1 MKVLILSDFSPVAIN
16 ATLYALDLLREQQVD
31 FTLLNI
37 YEPDDD
43 AEEEEK
49 ERKRNAVKAK
59 LEERVQKLRERSV
72 GRPHVITGY
81 YSEEKLLNATRHFM
95 ERHQVDLLVMG
106 AVGEEL
112 RHDTIL
118 GNHTFEIMSKIKCN
132 LLAVPDK
139 KQKDGLQNLLMPLDL
154 SASFKRKNLQFLN
167 EQSIFHRTRLSVWEI
182 TNSSEIH
189 PKDNAGAQH
198 IFEALNEIEVDF
210 SSIDKS
216 AVSQEEVWNDVQE
229 RFDWIV
235 LMGKNIGICR
245 DLMHNRHG
253 LFTSMPNRLPILV
266 LHD

>member
-1 MKVLILSDFSPVAIN
+1 M
-16 ATLYALDLLREQQVD
+16 D

-37 YEPDDD
+37 HEPDEN

-49 ERKRNAVKAK
+49 ERKSTAVKAR
-59 LEERVQKLRERSV
+59 LEERVQKLRERSF
-72 GRPHVITGY
+72 GRPHTITGH
-81 YSEEKLLNATRHFM
+81 YSEEKLLNAARHFM

-139 KQKDGLQNLLMPLDL
+139 EQKDGLQNLLMPLDL
-154 SASFKRKNLQFLN
+154 SASFNRKNLRFLN
-167 EQSIFHRTRLSVWEI
+167 DQSIFHNTHLSVWEI
-182 TNSSEIH
+182 TQSPDGDKTN
-189 PKDNAGAQH
+189 NAGTMD
-198 IFEALNEIEVDF
+198 IFEGLNDIKVDY
-210 SSIDKS
+210 SSIDKA
-216 AVSQEEVWNDVQE
+216 AVSQKEIWSDVQE
-229 RFDWIV
+229 QFDLIV

-253 LFTSMPNRLPILV
+253 LFTSMPNRLPILI